1 MKKEVPLLF
10 SVDLL
15 KVPLPLVNSPALN
28 CGSVVALNLCQH
40 TLSAVLDNTFLRGLW
55 DTKSLTAA
63 APAVLGFILDI

>member
-1 MKKEVPLLF
+1 MKNEVPLLF

-15 KVPLPLVNSPALN
+15 KAPLSLVSGHGLN

-40 TLSAVLDNTFLRGLW
+40 TLSAVLDNVFLRGLW